1 MLADAIRAESYR
13 LSRNRTALFWSLI
26 FVPVMS
32 VVLGAVGTAMVKGS
46 EAKLSQATGILPQL
60 QAMFAATPINLADSL
75 VTAAAGAANPAVL
88 LFLLIGAATL
98 YAGDY
103 RWETWRLISA
113 RNSRANL
120 LLGKLAVVA
129 GLALGVLVMMLVAGL
144 ADSLI
149 RAWVLGRSV
158 TFLNDT
164 DQIGGALGLFGLSW
178 LRMVQFAMVGL
189 LAAVISR
196 SLLAALFIPLAVG
209 VGQALS
215 PQLLMPAGVMPT
227 DWLAMLVNPGAAA
240 EAIAGA
246 LQDPLLASS
255 PGSQPRPGLI
265 LKSWV
270 SLLLWTALPLAAA
283 LAWFQ
288 RQDLSKE

>member
-1 MLADAIRAESYR
+1 MLADAVRAEGYR
-13 LSRNRTALFWSLI
+13 LGRNRTALFWSLI

-32 VVLGAVGTAMVKGS
+32 VVLGAIGAVMVKGS
-46 EAKLSQATGILPQL
+46 EAKLSEATGIPPQL

-75 VTAAAGAANPAVL
+75 VSAAASAANPAVL

-113 RNSRANL
+113 RNSRPNL
-120 LLGKLAVVA
+120 LLGKLTVVA
-129 GLALGVLVMMLVAGL
+129 GLALGVLVLMLIAGL
-144 ADSLI
+144 IESVI
-149 RAWVLGRSV
+149 RAGVFDRSV
-158 TFLNDT
+158 TFRADAG
-164 DQIGGALGLFGLSW
+164 QIGDMAALFGLSW
-178 LRMVQFAMVGL
+178 LRVVQFAMIGL
-189 LAAVISR
+189 LAAVMTR

-215 PQLLMPAGVMPT
+215 PQMLMPAGVMPT
-227 DWLAMLVNPGAAA
+227 DWLAILVNPGAATD
-240 EAIAGA
+240 AIGGA
-246 LQDPLLASS
+246 LRALPLA
-255 PGSQPRPGLI
+255 PAPEPGLM
-265 LKSWV
+265 LKSWI